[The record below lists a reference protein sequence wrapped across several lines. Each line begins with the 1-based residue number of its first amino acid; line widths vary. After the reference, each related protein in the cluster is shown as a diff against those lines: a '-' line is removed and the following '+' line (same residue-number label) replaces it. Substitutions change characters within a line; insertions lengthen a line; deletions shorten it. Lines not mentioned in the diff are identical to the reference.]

1 MRIRSNLI
9 LTLFALLAL
18 SASVINAQE
27 SETTAPAHQSYT
39 VCDWGL
45 LVLEES
51 GGPVQDIDI
60 TSPAEFSGVGT
71 AFTVSGE
78 GEGLFEGNVVVEVF
92 DTEAN
97 QLFSGVATVTSAE
110 MGGRGPWSLD
120 VDLGTVPEA
129 TRIVVNAYST
139 EPAEGEIIAHD
150 AVTLAA
156 NSAFG
161 LPYIDITSPLSGEDV
176 SGLPLRVEGTAG
188 ALFENNFVL
197 QVTDFDMNVLAET
210 PVQFA
215 APDIGLS
222 GPWEAEL
229 DFTAE
234 PGARLVINAYALSME
249 DGESIVASDLSI
261 VTVDALRLP
270 FERVLVLQVG
280 DPILIEGEMCA
291 ATAAEFDNA
300 AISPV
305 SISAVVAVESLSMP
319 PQVTLEITGQKPSF
333 CEMPFR
339 VRVVKSGSTFTGE
352 AYYDAS
358 GEGGICTRDLREF
371 TVRVPLGAV
380 PDGGYTAS
388 VNGVAASVE

>member
-1 MRIRSNLI
+1 MRMRANLI
-9 LTLFALLAL
+9 LIALLAL
-18 SASVINAQE
+18 AVTGVSAQD
-27 SETTAPAHQSYT
+27 SETSTPAPQSYT

-51 GGPVQDIDI
+51 GGPVQDVEIM
-60 TSPAEFSGVGT
+60 SPAEFSGVGT

-78 GEGLFEGNVVVEVF
+78 GEGLFEGNVIVEVF

-97 QLFSGVATVTSAE
+97 MLFSGFATVTAEE

-120 VDLGTVPEA
+120 VDLGAVPEA

-139 EPAEGEIIAHD
+139 EPSEGEIIAHD

-161 LPYIDITSPLSGEDV
+161 LPYIDITSPLSGDDIA
-176 SGLPLRVEGTAG
+176 GLPLRIEGTAG
-188 ALFENNFVL
+188 ALFENSFML
-197 QVTDFDMNVLAET
+197 QVTDFDMNILAET

-249 DGESIVASDLSI
+249 DGESVVASDLSI

-270 FERVLVLQVG
+270 FERVLVVQVG
-280 DPILIEGEMCA
+280 DPILLEGEMCA
-291 ATAAEFDNA
+291 ATAAEFGNTA
-300 AISPV
+300 VSPV
-305 SISAVVAVESLSMP
+305 NVAAVRATESDSVP
-319 PQVTLEITGQKPSF
+319 PQVTVEITGQKPSF

-339 VRVVKSGSTFTGE
+339 VRMTKTGSAYTGE
-352 AYYDAS
+352 AYYADS

-371 TVRVPLGAV
+371 TVRVPLGTV
-380 PDGGYTAS
+380 PDSTYSLAVS
-388 VNGVAASVE
+388 GVTVDSD

>member
-9 LTLFALLAL
+9 LIVLLAL
-18 SASVINAQE
+18 AVTGVRAQE
-27 SETTAPAHQSYT
+27 TETPASAPQSYT

-60 TSPAEFSGVGT
+60 TSPADFSGVGT

-97 QLFSGVATVTSAE
+97 LLFSGAGTVTSAE
-110 MGGRGPWSLD
+110 VGGRGPWSLD
-120 VDLGTVPEA
+120 VDLGAVPEA

-139 EPAEGEIIAHD
+139 EPSEGEIIAHD
-150 AVTLAA
+150 AVTLSA

-161 LPYIDITSPLSGEDV
+161 LPYIDITSPLSGADV
-176 SGLPLRVEGTAG
+176 AGLPLHVEGTAG
-188 ALFENNFVL
+188 ALFENSFML
-197 QVTDFDMNVLAET
+197 QVTDFDMNILAET

-249 DGESIVASDLSI
+249 DGESVIASDLSI
-261 VTVDALRLP
+261 ITLDALRLP
-270 FERVLVLQVG
+270 FEHILVLQVG
-280 DPILIEGEMCA
+280 DPILLEGEMCA
-291 ATAAEFDNA
+291 ATGGEFDNA
-300 AISPV
+300 STSPV
-305 SISAVVAVESLSMP
+305 SVTAVAVIESDSVP

-339 VRVVKSGSTFTGE
+339 VRVTKNGSAYTGE

-371 TVRVPLGAV
+371 AVRVPLGTV

-388 VNGVAASVE
+388 VSGVAASVE